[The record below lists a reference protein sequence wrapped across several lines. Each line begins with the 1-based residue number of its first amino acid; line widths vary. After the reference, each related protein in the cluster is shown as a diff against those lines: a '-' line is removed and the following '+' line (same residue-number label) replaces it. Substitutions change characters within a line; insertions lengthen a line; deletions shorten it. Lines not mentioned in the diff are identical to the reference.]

1 MHQHAAAFALCYFQ
15 GHPADF
21 RCHHDKPLCS
31 SSKHDVVV
39 ASRSRSRIPD
49 RIRTRGY
56 PRITPAP
63 TRKTPETIGP
73 DPGTPA
79 VPPEGPGAVYT
90 QSPTRECPRF
100 ALKDPARP
108 A

>member
-1 MHQHAAAFALCYFQ
+1 MVNYL
-15 GHPADF
+15 
-21 RCHHDKPLCS
+21 
-31 SSKHDVVV
+31 V

-49 RIRTRGY
+49 SIRTRGY

-79 VPPEGPGAVYT
+79 VPPEDPGPVYT
-90 QSPTRECPRF
+90 QSPRRRVPRF
-100 ALKDPARP
+100 ALKNHLSGRLAARAVTRGRIAAP
-108 A
+108 VV

>member
-1 MHQHAAAFALCYFQ
+1 MEDCRRQT
-15 GHPADF
+15 
-21 RCHHDKPLCS
+21 KES
-31 SSKHDVVV
+31 V
-39 ASRSRSRIPD
+39 ASRSRNRIPD

-79 VPPEGPGAVYT
+79 VPPEGPGVIYT
-90 QSPTRECPRF
+90 QPPTRDPESATLCPKRPI
-100 ALKDPARP
+100 AAGLAAR
-108 A
+108 AVTGAG